1 MFLSTLDWHQLAKI
15 FQHRCTERLKASTDA
30 KYKSGLLQTYR
41 HIEDTALQSHEIC
54 VVGIK
59 FVPPYHTNICTI

>member
-1 MFLSTLDWHQLAKI
+1 MFFSTFDWDQLAKI
-15 FQHRCTERLKASTDA
+15 FQHHWTEHLKASTVA
-30 KYKSGLLQTYR
+30 KYKSGLIQTYR
-41 HIEDTALQSHEIC
+41 HIEDTAMQSREIC